1 MKQLLFLTFAAASLL
16 SCEPQEP
23 TVTNTER
30 FYRSGWNIEVHREH
44 AAVGQLPAADEDYST
59 TCTLEKGGRFILNE
73 NALND
78 HMYQYWQYSW
88 STDQFF
94 MNWEQCLNWHINAAE
109 DSMYLQYNHYD
120 YDPNTGNSFYWLYEL
135 EMTK

>member
-1 MKQLLFLTFAAASLL
+1 VKQLLFLTFVAASLL

-30 FYRSGWNIEVHREH
+30 FYRSGWNVDVHREH
-44 AAVGQLPAADEDYST
+44 AAIGQLPAADEDYST
-59 TCTLEKGGRFILNE
+59 TCTLTKGGQFTINE

-78 HMYQYWQYSW
+78 HMYQSWGYSW

-94 MNWEQCLNWHINAAE
+94 MNWEQCVNWHINAAE

-135 EMTK
+135 EMTR